1 MYLIEEMENLYKE
14 IQKMN
19 LDKYILHNDLNHKNI
34 LKSENGWKVIDPH
47 GVVGERLIETTQF
60 IKSEIE
66 MNKSDINDINKIVLS
81 ISKELGED
89 KKLILKFLYI
99 RIIEKIIWFVKVNEN
114 KDIISYNIDVAN
126 NVLKLIKNE

>member
-1 MYLIEEMENLYKE
+1 MYLIEEMKNLYKE

-47 GVVGERLIETTQF
+47 GV
-60 IKSEIE
+60 
-66 MNKSDINDINKIVLS
+66 LS

-99 RIIEKIIWFVKVNEN
+99 RIVEKIIWFVKVNEN

>member
-1 MYLIEEMENLYKE
+1 MYLIEEMKNLYKE

-34 LKSENGWKVIDPH
+34 LKSENGWNVIDPH
-47 GVVGERLIETTQF
+47 GVVGEKTIETTQF

>member
-1 MYLIEEMENLYKE
+1 M
-14 IQKMN
+14 
-19 LDKYILHNDLNHKNI
+19 HNDLNHKNI
-34 LKSENGWKVIDPH
+34 LKSENGWNVIDPH
-47 GVVGERLIETTQF
+47 GVVGEKTIETTQF